1 MRRIAIVGPGGAGKS
16 TLARRLGE
24 RLGLP
29 VVHLDAEH
37 WRPGWVETPAE
48 EWAEKVRALARGE
61 RWIIDGNYG
70 GTMEIRFAAA
80 DTIVFL
86 DFPRRICLWRVLRRQ
101 LMYRGRSRPD
111 MTEGAP
117 SASPPSSSA
126 GSGSTRAPGARA
138 CWPACAPPAP
148 TPATSSSAPRARSK
162 PSSPPWPVEL
172 PFHAETQRKRENA
185 EDSRERSAFSRFL
198 RVSA

>member
-16 TLARRLGE
+16 ILARRLGE

-101 LMYRGRSRPD
+101 LRYRGRSRPD
-111 MTEGAP
+111 MTEGCP
-117 SASPPSSSA
+117 ERIS
-126 GSGSTRAPGARA
+126 
-138 CWPACAPPAP
+138 
-148 TPATSSSAPRARSK
+148 
-162 PSSPPWPVEL
+162 L
-172 PFHAETQRKRENA
+172 PFVRWIWEYPRTRRPGVLARMRTAGAHARHVVLRSPREV
-185 EDSRERSAFSRFL
+185 EAFVASL
-198 RVSA
+198 G